1 MAVRTISPSLQFWQN
16 KYSKN
21 FGASMDRY
29 YTVMIIPEKE
39 KGVRSIRIPRLLFR
53 SIAFI
58 VSMMFILL
66 VVLGYDYWQILQQ
79 VYANK
84 HLTIE
89 NRQLKEQIQLF
100 QMKMNSLSDDIQR
113 IHTFERK
120 LRVITGLDQL
130 KDEEGL
136 QLLKKANDK
145 DLPKEIG
152 DETSQYNTDKSKQS
166 PAIVGNEL
174 FDLKLNLDIEEIE
187 KEKDFIELK
196 DLYEKK
202 IAEAFGL
209 GTTYNYAKEWSEL
222 TKISLGLSNQY
233 ARFDYQFNKI
243 RKIINEL
250 ETNVHT
256 MDQSLLDKET
266 FLNSTPSLL
275 PANGW
280 ITSYFGP
287 RFSPYSGALK
297 MHEGMDIGARP
308 GTNIFSPADGVIT
321 FAGEKSGFGKF
332 VQIDHGYGMET
343 IFGHASAV
351 LVRTGQRIKRGD
363 LIARVGN
370 TGRSTGPHLHYEVR
384 VNGTA
389 VDPLYFVLN

>member
-1 MAVRTISPSLQFWQN
+1 
-16 KYSKN
+16 
-21 FGASMDRY
+21 MDRY

-39 KGVRSIRIPRLLFR
+39 KGVKSVRIPRMLFR
-53 SIAFI
+53 SLAFI
-58 VSMMFILL
+58 VGMFLILL
-66 VVLGYDYWQILQQ
+66 IVLGYDYWQILQQ

-120 LRVITGLDQL
+120 LRVITGIEQFKDDNLEIL
-130 KDEEGL
+130 KTNP
-136 QLLKKANDK
+136 ASN
-145 DLPKEIG
+145 LPKEVG
-152 DETSQYNTDKSKQS
+152 DETSYQQS
-166 PAIVGNEL
+166 TQQNNQTYLDRKL
-174 FDLKLNLDIEEIE
+174 FDLKLNLNIEEIE
-187 KEKDFIELK
+187 KEKDFLVLK
-196 DLYEKK
+196 EQYEKK
-202 IAEAFGL
+202 IAEGFGL
-209 GTTYNYAKEWSEL
+209 DTTYNYAKEWSEL
-222 TKISLGLSNQY
+222 TKISLSLSNQY

-243 RKIINEL
+243 KNIINVL
-250 ETNVHT
+250 ERDIHQI
-256 MDQSLLDKET
+256 DQGLLDKDT
-266 FLNSTPSLL
+266 FLNSTPSIL
-275 PANGW
+275 PSNGW

-287 RFSPYSGALK
+287 RHSPFSGALK

-308 GTNIFSPADGVIT
+308 GTNIVAPADGVIT
-321 FAGEKSGFGKF
+321 FAGEKAGFGKF

-343 IFGHASAV
+343 IFGHASSV
-351 LVRTGQRIKRGD
+351 LVRTGQRIQRGD

-389 VDPLYFVLN
+389 VDPLYFILN